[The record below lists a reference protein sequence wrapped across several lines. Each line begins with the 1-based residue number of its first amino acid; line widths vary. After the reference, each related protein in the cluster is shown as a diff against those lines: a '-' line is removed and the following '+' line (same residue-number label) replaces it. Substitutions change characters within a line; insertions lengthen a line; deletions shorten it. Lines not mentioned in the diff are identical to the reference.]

1 MPRPRFPLAK
11 GREARFIPRTMPTKL
26 LPSSILACAAFVPFA
41 ITAACGGGTPPA
53 TDVTAPSASASDTT
67 PVATASTPADT
78 GSVTTP
84 TPPPSAEPAP
94 IDKSSKKA
102 TKKQDAAWADC
113 HAKLKL
119 SGAPE
124 AGVAAMGKGC
134 VKTTAMKPHG
144 KMISAKQDAEGTPDK
159 YPLMAQAGKCYRV
172 YAYAEKS
179 ITDLDLVVLDSV
191 GDTAGEDSTDDP
203 SPVILEDGA
212 ICFTAQDAATVVVS
226 VGSGKGKYALQIW
239 SDE

>member
-1 MPRPRFPLAK
+1 MERPRFPLAN
-11 GREARFIPRTMPTKL
+11 GLEARFIPRTMPKKILT
-26 LPSSILACAAFVPFA
+26 SSILACAAFVPFA

-53 TDVTAPSASASDTT
+53 ADVPSPSASASDSTAVAPMPT
-67 PVATASTPADT
+67 PSDT

-102 TKKQDAAWADC
+102 TKKVDASWADC

-119 SGAPE
+119 PGSPE
-124 AGVAAMGKGC
+124 AAVAAMSKACAKVSGFKL
-134 VKTTAMKPHG
+134 HG
-144 KMISAKQDAEGTPDK
+144 KTISGKQDAEGQPDK
-159 YPLMAQAGKCYRV
+159 YPLMAQAGRCYRV
-172 YAYAEKS
+172 YADAEKS

-203 SPVILEDGA
+203 SPVVFEDGA
-212 ICFTAQDAATVVVS
+212 ICFTVQDAATVVVS
-226 VGSGKGKYALQIW
+226 VGSGKGKYALQVW

>member
-1 MPRPRFPLAK
+1 ML
-11 GREARFIPRTMPTKL
+11 TKL

-53 TDVTAPSASASDTT
+53 TDVTAPSASGSDSA
-67 PVATASTPADT
+67 PVATVAPTAADT

-84 TPPPSAEPAP
+84 TPPPSAEPQP

-102 TKKQDAAWADC
+102 TKKQDASWADC

-119 SGAPE
+119 AGAPE
-124 AGVAAMGKGC
+124 AAVGMMTKACAKV
-134 VKTTAMKPHG
+134 TSMKLHG
-144 KMISAKQDAEGTPDK
+144 KTISGKQDAEGTPDK

-172 YAYAEKS
+172 YADAEKS

-203 SPVILEDGA
+203 SPVVLEDGA
-212 ICFTAQDAATVVVS
+212 VCFTAQDAATVVVS